1 MRNCWEYVPSG
12 CVHVSVHMQF
22 FHDLA
27 SAPFALHHYFMHH
40 SVRCVGWLLLFDFLF
55 SDYSIITSNE
65 YSSYISFADINEDSL
80 VSNESVFLKMLLNL
94 WKGVHWTALEPYGCL
109 WLSILRRQC
118 GKQSE
123 DRTNKPPNRVRQ
135 PLLRPRRGGDCA
147 DATASHSFPAC
158 GTVVWSACLV
168 GQIRSETVKRCALA
182 AWLPESAG
190 EHL

>member
-1 MRNCWEYVPSG
+1 
-12 CVHVSVHMQF
+12 MQF

-94 WKGVHWTALEPYGCL
+94 
-109 WLSILRRQC
+109 
-118 GKQSE
+118 
-123 DRTNKPPNRVRQ
+123 
-135 PLLRPRRGGDCA
+135 
-147 DATASHSFPAC
+147 
-158 GTVVWSACLV
+158 
-168 GQIRSETVKRCALA
+168 
-182 AWLPESAG
+182 
-190 EHL
+190 